1 MSSGRRITDAG
12 DHPTGLSIA
21 HKLAVEAVSQGTLQR
36 GIQDGRSLAQTGD
49 AGLGSVGGD
58 VARIRE
64 LAVQSA
70 NGMAPAEQRAAA
82 QAEIDQRRE
91 DIDRALLNGDTG
103 PGNGAHV
110 ATGTDGSGTAV
121 EIESS
126 SSSDLG
132 LSSVDVTTE
141 AGA

>member
-91 DIDRALLNGDTG
+91 DIDR
-103 PGNGAHV
+103 V
-110 ATGTDGSGTAV
+110 ASARSSTAV
-121 EIESS
+121 RCSMATQAQATVPTWRRARTALGPRSRSS
-126 SSSDLG
+126 RALH
-132 LSSVDVTTE
+132 LIW
-141 AGA
+141 A